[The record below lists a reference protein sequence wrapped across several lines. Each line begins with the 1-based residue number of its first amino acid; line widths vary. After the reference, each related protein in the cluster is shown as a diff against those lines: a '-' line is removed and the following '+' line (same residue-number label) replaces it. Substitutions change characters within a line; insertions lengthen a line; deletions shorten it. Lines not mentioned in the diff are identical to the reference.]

1 MAGRVLVLAYHNLVP
16 DEDPAGGDRSLH
28 LPLSSFVWQLEHLRR
43 TVDVVPLT
51 EALTPSHSARPRAV
65 ITFDDAYR
73 GATLLGSAALA
84 DAGLPATYFVAPE
97 LLGGTPWWDRFAPE
111 DGEWSAEL
119 RERLLRERAGRDR
132 EVAAWATEA
141 GIATGSLG
149 DWHRI
154 ANEEELA
161 RAASRPGM
169 TVGSH
174 SWGHPNLCA
183 LAPDELRDELA
194 RPAEWLDARF
204 PTTVPWLAY
213 PYGLVTPEV
222 ARAVAA
228 QGFAG
233 ALRVDG
239 GWWPRALDE
248 PFDLPRWNVP
258 AGISRAGFRL
268 RLAGW
273 LCR

>member
-1 MAGRVLVLAYHNLVP
+1 MLVLAYHNLVP
-16 DEDPAGGDRSLH
+16 DEDPACGDRSLH
-28 LPLSSFVWQLEHLRR
+28 LPLSSFVWQLEHLSR

-51 EALTPSHSARPRAV
+51 EALAPNRSSRPRAV

-73 GATLLGSAALA
+73 GATVHGSAALA
-84 DAGLPATYFVAPE
+84 VAELPATYFVAPG
-97 LLGGTPWWDRFAPE
+97 LMGGQPWWDRFAPE
-111 DGEWSAEL
+111 GGEWSAEL
-119 RERLLRERAGRDR
+119 RERLLRDRAGRDR
-132 EVAAWATEA
+132 DVAAWATEA
-141 GIATGSLG
+141 GLTTGSLG

-154 ANEEELA
+154 ATEEELA
-161 RAASRPGM
+161 RAAARPGV
-169 TVGSH
+169 TLGSH
-174 SWGHPNLCA
+174 SWSHPNLCA
-183 LAPDELRDELA
+183 LAPEELRDELA
-194 RPAEWLDARF
+194 RPAEWLSERF

-213 PYGLVTPEV
+213 PYGLVTTEV

-239 GWWPRALDE
+239 GWWPRTIDE
-248 PFDLPRWNVP
+248 SFNLPRWNVP
-258 AGISRAGFRL
+258 AGISRSGFRL